1 MKFSSTMKQLPL
13 LCLLLFVGPTTQASA
28 KMSCEAISGS
38 WTGRM
43 SGLYN
48 GATTMTI
55 TDNCRLNRTLPD
67 GRLNKC
73 RYREKSGQVEYSCSL
88 GSRGVVAIN
97 GNRITIQNVYTA
109 KRHGAYT
116 VKWTRD

>member
-1 MKFSSTMKQLPL
+1 MKLSGL
-13 LCLLLFVGPTTQASA
+13 LKLIPFLSVLLIAGPTTEASA

-48 GATTMTI
+48 GKTTMTVA
-55 TDNCRLNRTLPD
+55 DNCRLRWTLPD

-73 RYREKSGQVEYSCSL
+73 RYREKADKVEYSCSL
-88 GSRGVVAIN
+88 GSRGVVVIN

-116 VKWTRD
+116 VKWTKD